1 MKLVNDDDPDGSE
14 EMSMVDLGGN
24 QDHFERFRG
33 CEQAVGGISDDSPF
47 LRLRR
52 VAVPASG
59 PPTDQAKVACQP
71 LLLVVQ
77 KSTDRAHVKHREP
90 GPRIGQHLREDREER
105 SLRLSSCGR
114 CQDDE
119 VRSVEVSVDGETLD
133 GTKITP
139 SQGIDDVVLKSRMQA
154 IKGTHRSSSMSSTL
168 VA

>member
-14 EMSMVDLGGN
+14 EMSMVDLGRN

-33 CEQAVGGISDDSPF
+33 CEQAVGGISYDAPF

-52 VAVPASG
+52 VSVPAGG
-59 PPTDQAKVACQP
+59 PPADQAKVACQP

-77 KSTDRAHVKHREP
+77 KSTYGSHIKYREA
-90 GPRIGQHLREDREER
+90 GPRVGQHLGEDREER
-105 SLRLSSCGR
+105 SLRLSSCGG

-119 VRSVEVSVDGETLD
+119 VRTVEVGVDGEILD

-139 SQGIDDVVLKSRMQA
+139 SQRIDDMVLKSRM
-154 IKGTHRSSSMSSTL
+154 
-168 VA
+168 